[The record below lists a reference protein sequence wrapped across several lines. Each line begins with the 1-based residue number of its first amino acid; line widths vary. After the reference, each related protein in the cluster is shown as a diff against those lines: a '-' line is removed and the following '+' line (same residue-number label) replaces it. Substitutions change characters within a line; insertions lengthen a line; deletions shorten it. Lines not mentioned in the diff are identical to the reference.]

1 MNKELEIAILMQDRC
16 TKQEAEKYLKR
27 GTYIIAGDDT
37 KELNGYIEDLKACY
51 CWDGETI
58 ESLMAGE
65 HEDRQPVEYEG
76 KMYLIIYVN

>member
-1 MNKELEIAILMQDRC
+1 MTKELEIAILMQDRC

-27 GTYIIAGDDT
+27 GTYIIAGDDA
-37 KELNGYIEDLKACY
+37 KELNGYIEDLKSCL
-51 CWDGETI
+51 CWDGETV
-58 ESLMAGE
+58 ETLMAGE